1 MNFPPVFYVVLSLG
15 VFSIVWLLTS
25 PLRRPRRLEV
35 LLEKVKPDM
44 ADRLMPFIENQ
55 CYTSDQNLQSAI
67 GGWRGVLEMH
77 KQAGYIASIAH
88 ILASGSAHPVPELD
102 QIVLSTI
109 YLRFIT
115 PVCLV
120 EMFFHELFNLISH
133 SAIGNLRIPRVS
145 PWGYARLYCD
155 MVSSM
160 TAVVADNDV
169 ALPYALSA

>member
-1 MNFPPVFYVVLSLG
+1 MNFPPVFYVVFSLG
-15 VFSIVWLLTS
+15 VFSIVWILTS

-35 LLEKVKPDM
+35 LLKKVKPDM
-44 ADRLMPFIENQ
+44 ADRLMPFIEHQ
-55 CYTSDQNLQSAI
+55 CYASDKNLQTAI

-88 ILASGSAHPVPELD
+88 ILANGHVRQVPELE

-120 EMFFHELFNLISH
+120 EMFFHELFTSINQV
-133 SAIGNLRIPRVS
+133 AMGNLHIPRVS

-169 ALPYALSA
+169 AVPYALSA